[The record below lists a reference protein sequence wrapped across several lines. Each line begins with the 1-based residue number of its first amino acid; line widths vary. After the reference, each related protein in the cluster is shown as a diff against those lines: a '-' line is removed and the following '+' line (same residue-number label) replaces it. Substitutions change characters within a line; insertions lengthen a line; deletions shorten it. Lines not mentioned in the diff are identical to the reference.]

1 MMQPHTLK
9 EFAEALRV
17 SGNYREAEFAD
28 EILTLIDLE
37 IDVAEPYWELVGDI
51 EHSAPADLKDKPGKA
66 LERLNDRSATLDEI
80 EKHLNEAGRE
90 PKDTDD
96 AGDAVRALLGILDKA
111 EDILEAAGWPADV
124 DLIDGM
130 TELAE
135 RAARA
140 PEETEQMTYDL

>member
-1 MMQPHTLK
+1 MQPHTLK
-9 EFAEALRV
+9 EFAQQLRLT
-17 SGNYREAEFAD
+17 GNYREVEFAD

-80 EKHLNEAGRE
+80 ETALRDAGKDE
-90 PKDTDD
+90 LAKDTDD
-96 AGDAVRALLGILDKA
+96 VVKALLGILSDA
-111 EDILEAAGWPADV
+111 EDILETAGWPGDV
-124 DLIDGM
+124 DFITSLN
-130 TELAE
+130 ELAE

-140 PEETEQMTYDL
+140 PEEMEVTTYDL